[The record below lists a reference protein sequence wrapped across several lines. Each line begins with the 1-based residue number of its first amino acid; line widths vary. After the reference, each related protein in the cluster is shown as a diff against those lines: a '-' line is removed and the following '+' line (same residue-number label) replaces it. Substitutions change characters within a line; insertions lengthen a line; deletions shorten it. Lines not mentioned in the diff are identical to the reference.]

1 MDREGDVDKRA
12 DKLGSTRAWG
22 VNEPLK
28 PKELSAAVGR
38 LREISRGEHSA
49 GNVRPAEAGAV
60 STAALKDVLSAANPK
75 WVSAIKPAEIANPSS
90 VTAGEFARI
99 AARILML

>member
-28 PKELSAAVGR
+28 PKELSAAIAR
-38 LREISRGEHSA
+38 LRELSGIKHSA
-49 GNVRPAEAGAV
+49 GNTRVADAGPV
-60 STAALKDVLSAANPK
+60 SMATLKNVLSSSNPK
-75 WVSAIKPAEIANPSS
+75 WAAAIKTTEIANPSS

-99 AARILML
+99 AARILLL